1 MFIMFSDISQYYI
14 NVTEERKFDIICE
27 LYEMFNLSNAVIYCN
42 TWDKSLKVAEDMRL
56 KSYTV
61 SVVHN
66 EMDTSQRRLILQQFR
81 SCVSRVLVT
90 MELLKG
96 EDFLDVLWVI
106 NYDFPKCPKEY
117 VRRIVG
123 CFKRNV
129 KVINFITYDDAIAK
143 ENIEAAFN
151 MQMAYFSKSTTG
163 LNSSDLDFINDSTLN
178 ILEEL

>member
-1 MFIMFSDISQYYI
+1 MFSDILQYYI
-14 NVTEERKFDIICE
+14 NVTEEWKFDAICE

-56 KSYTV
+56 KTYTV

-106 NYDFPKCPKEY
+106 NYDLPKCPKEY

-151 MQMAYFSKSTTG
+151 MQMAYFSKSATG
-163 LNSSDLDFINDSTLN
+163 LHLSDSINQL
-178 ILEEL
+178 